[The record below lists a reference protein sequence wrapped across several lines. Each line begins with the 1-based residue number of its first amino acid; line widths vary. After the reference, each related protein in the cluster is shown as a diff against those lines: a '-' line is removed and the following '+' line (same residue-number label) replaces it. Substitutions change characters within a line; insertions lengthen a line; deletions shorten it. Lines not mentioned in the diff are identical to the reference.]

1 MICPYCD
8 SLIREL
14 PNNRICPQCG
24 APLAASFVEEQKNQ
38 NCAHTAKENE
48 STPKIC
54 FPEPPVGVYK
64 DAAGYLELTED
75 SMVFLRRHFIKEH
88 KRIIPYSDIYA
99 VTYES
104 GATLNCGFLCVR
116 EWKDRNIPLV
126 KSSTDAVYDETS
138 VYFGKAKNRMFHNVY
153 EFLKQCAELCG
164 KKLLER

>member
-14 PNNRICPQCG
+14 PNNRTCPQCG
-24 APLAASFVEEQKNQ
+24 APLAASWAEEQKNQ
-38 NCAHTAKENE
+38 NHAHTAKEKE

-64 DAAGYLELTED
+64 DGASYLELTED
-75 SMVFLRRHFIKEH
+75 SVVFFRKYFIKGH

-99 VTYES
+99 VAYEP
-104 GATLNCGFLCVR
+104 GATFSCGFLCVR

-126 KSSTDAVYDETS
+126 KSSTDAVSDETS
-138 VYFGKAKNRMFHNVY
+138 IYFIKERNQMFHNVY
-153 EFLKQCAELCG
+153 EFLKQCANL
-164 KKLLER
+164 RRSTND